1 MSRIGKQIIAV
12 PAGVDVTVNA
22 NHVKIKGPKGTLE
35 YTFPISI
42 AVESKDSTLIVKR
55 VGQEPEAMAYH
66 GLVRAL
72 LNNMVIGVSKGFEK
86 KLEIIGVGYR
96 AAIVGKKLTLS
107 LGYSHP
113 IELIAPEGVVVEMD
127 KELKNVLV
135 ISGPDRQ
142 AIGQFASNIRR
153 FRPPEPYKGKG
164 IRYLGE
170 QVARKAGKTA
180 SAKE

>member
-1 MSRIGKQIIAV
+1 MSRIGKQIIAI
-12 PAGVDVTVNA
+12 PAGVEVTINA
-22 NHVKIKGPKGTLE
+22 NHVTVKGPKGALE
-35 YTFPISI
+35 YTFPASISVI
-42 AVESKDSTLIVKR
+42 NQDSTLQIKR
-55 VGQEPEAMAYH
+55 ISDEPEAFAYH

-72 LNNMVIGVSKGFEK
+72 INNMVIGVSKGFEK

-96 AAIVGKKLTLS
+96 AAVAGKKITLS

-113 IELIAPEGVVVEMD
+113 IEMQAPEGVVVEMD
-127 KELKNVLV
+127 KELKNVIV

-142 AIGQFASNIRR
+142 AIGQFASNIRGY
-153 FRPPEPYKGKG
+153 RPPEPYKGKG

-170 QVARKAGKTA
+170 HVVRKAGKTA

>member
-1 MSRIGKQIIAV
+1 MSRIGKQIIAI
-12 PAGVDVTVNA
+12 PAGVEVTINA
-22 NHVKIKGPKGTLE
+22 NNIKIKGPKGALE
-35 YTFPISI
+35 YTFPASI
-42 AVESKDSTLIVKR
+42 VVENQDSALHIKR
-55 VGQEPEAMAYH
+55 VGTEPEAMAYH

-86 KLEIIGVGYR
+86 RLEIIGVGYR
-96 AAIVGKKLTLS
+96 AAVAGKKITLS

-113 IELIAPEGVVVEMD
+113 IELLAPEGVVVEMD
-127 KELKNVLV
+127 KELKNVIV

-142 AIGQFASNIRR
+142 AIGQFASNIRQ

-180 SAKE
+180 AAKE